1 MASLSDLSD
10 PVWLAGQAGFK
21 IGKTCVE
28 KGVDPSTE
36 RLYIVFN
43 ITDSLVTLRQAI
55 NYHGVPGDVMI
66 SLSELLNN
74 WSVTKTEP
82 PFQMNEPP
90 PLPPSIATDVQKLE
104 ILKAILAVH
113 FEHGSK
119 HTLKFYRRPDEV
131 RTSDAPIK
139 NGDLVI
145 APVCSLAHITTK
157 NTILNTARSIGQYD
171 DVAYFLLP
179 VSKQQVKDEAWD
191 PKTIVSPFYWVSTVR
206 TKSAANMVHDVVEQN
221 GIQVPVLNNSR
232 GLEPNSKLAFYV
244 KPKDKVAPFAQCASL

>member
-1 MASLSDLSD
+1 
-10 PVWLAGQAGFK
+10 
-21 IGKTCVE
+21 
-28 KGVDPSTE
+28 
-36 RLYIVFN
+36 
-43 ITDSLVTLRQAI
+43 
-55 NYHGVPGDVMI
+55 
-66 SLSELLNN
+66 
-74 WSVTKTEP
+74 
-82 PFQMNEPP
+82 MNEPP

-104 ILKAILAVH
+104 ILKAIVAVR

-179 VSKQQVKDEAWD
+179 VSKQPVKDEAWD
-191 PKTIVSPFYWVSTVR
+191 PKTLVSPFCWVSTVH

-221 GIQVPVLNNSR
+221 GMRVPVLKNAR
-232 GLEPNSKLAFYV
+232 DLEPNPSWLFM
-244 KPKDKVAPFAQCASL
+244 